1 MGVPISNV
9 TRRVVYAASGTGPYN
24 FTFEILAAT
33 DIAVYRDDT
42 LLTITTDYTV
52 TINANGTGFVTLVA
66 TPTGATQIAIVGDR
80 TISRISDFV
89 TGGDFFA
96 NTLNDELD
104 QQTIFN
110 QQNAEGL
117 SRALQA
123 PQTDPTT
130 INMTLPRKSV
140 RANKYLAFD
149 INGDPVA
156 ESGTAETGG
165 LGTFAYMNASEAV
178 ITGGSINATSVGATT
193 PNSGAFTT
201 LSSNSTT
208 TLNGTTIPASKTLA
222 DIDSS
227 QTLTNKTLG
236 SGTVISSGTINSVSV
251 GATTPSTGAFTTLS
265 STGNTTLGDAAGD
278 TLTINATVQ
287 PGVIVS
293 GSSSGDAVRITQTG
307 AGNALLIEDSTNP
320 DATPFVVD
328 ALGDVGI
335 GVSVPAALLHIAGG
349 TASANTAPIKIN
361 SGTIQTT
368 AEAGTIEF
376 DGTTLYSTANTN
388 FKRGALPLTNYSSGT
403 GVALGTNTE
412 ATLANLL
419 PAANDTITLSI
430 GTYFI
435 DTSFIITRGPTS
447 VTSATARLNILGTGT
462 AAGNFSGMS
471 LSSATAGA
479 ATSNFAFDAVN
490 INVSNVLTAASAT
503 AAGVYTITLRGVLKV
518 TTSGTIVPQY
528 SLSAN
533 INAAGTVA
541 KVLYLRL
548 QAMDTQSAAA
558 FGPAGTGW
566 G

>member
-24 FTFEILAAT
+24 FTFEILAAA

-52 TINANGTGFVTLVA
+52 TINTNGTGFVTLVA
-66 TPTGATQIAIVGDR
+66 TPTGATQIAIVGNR
-80 TISRISDFV
+80 TISRTSDFV

-236 SGTVISSGTINSVSV
+236 SGTVISAGTINSVSV

-307 AGNALLIEDSTNP
+307 AGNALVIEDSANP

-376 DGTTLYSTANTN
+376 DGTTLFSTPNTN
-388 FKRGALPLTNYSSGT
+388 FRRGAVPLTNYSSGT
-403 GVALGTNTE
+403 GVTLGTNTE
-412 ATLANLL
+412 STSANLL

-471 LSSATAGA
+471 LSAPTAGS

-503 AAGVYTITLRGVLKV
+503 AAGVYTISLRGVLKI

-528 SLSAN
+528 SLSAA